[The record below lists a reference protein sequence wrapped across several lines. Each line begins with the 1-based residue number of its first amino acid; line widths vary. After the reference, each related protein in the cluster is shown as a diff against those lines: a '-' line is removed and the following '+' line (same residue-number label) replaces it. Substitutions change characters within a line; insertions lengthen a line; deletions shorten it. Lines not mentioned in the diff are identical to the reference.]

1 MLCPESIPVFGA
13 FFMHVDETYM
23 RRALELAARGRGRT
37 SPNPMVGCV
46 IVRDGAVIGEGFHAK
61 AGEPHAEVNAVRAAG
76 RDITG
81 ATVYVS
87 LEPCC
92 HEGRTPPCTDLLIQ
106 HHPARVV
113 VAMHDPNPKV
123 AGQGIFLLRA
133 AGIEVE
139 AGLLENE
146 ARQLNEVFI
155 KYITTGMPFVIGK
168 CGMTLDGKIA
178 TRAGDSKWVT
188 CEASRRMV
196 HELRNEVDAILV
208 GSRTVM
214 LDDPSLTTRLD
225 AGKTKDP
232 VRVIVDADDYLDSGR
247 RVFHIESAAP
257 TWVVIPEGRTF
268 HGADEVLHVPAAPGG
283 VNMRV
288 LMQQLASREITSVL
302 IEGGGTT
309 HASAFEA
316 GIVDKILFFVAPKII
331 GGRDAVTAVEGE
343 GAEKMNEAILLE
355 RMAARPV
362 GEDILIE
369 AYVKKI

>member
-1 MLCPESIPVFGA
+1 
-13 FFMHVDETYM
+13 MHVDETYM